1 MTVRLRPHHLL
12 CLLSYSGR
20 GYSPAFSANMTR
32 IAGRLG
38 AGERI
43 EIVEGPD
50 DICAPLLNEADPHCR
65 RAGAAE
71 RDRMAARDLGRLPGA
86 PAARPGAGL
95 VFAPGLVRRLRAAFA
110 SGRIR
115 TACAGCE
122 WIDLCGAIAAGGFDG
137 AVLHSNRPRP
147 GVQQGA
153 PGE

>member
-32 IAGRLG
+32 VARRLG
-38 AGERI
+38 AGERV

-50 DICAPLLNEADPHCR
+50 DICAPLLGEAEPHCR
-65 RAGAAE
+65 RAGVTE
-71 RDRMAARDLGRLPGA
+71 RDRRAARDLGRL
-86 PAARPGAGL
+86 PGAGL
-95 VFAPGLVRRLRAAFA
+95 VFAPGLVKRWRAAFA

-122 WIDLCGAIAAGGFDG
+122 WVELCDAIAASGFDG
-137 AVLHSNRPRP
+137 AVLRGNHPRP
-147 GVQQGA
+147 AGIA